1 MKVHA
6 SLKNLRIAP
15 RKVRLVSHTIVGLS
29 ASAAVIELSK
39 QLKRSS
45 DPMLDLLKSAIAN
58 AKNNFGLD
66 EENLYVAQVCVGDGL
81 RMKRFEPRAFGR
93 SMPILKRSANIKVI
107 LEEREEGKNR
117 RETVKKPEIV
127 TIKDAA
133 ATEEIT
139 TAKEEKKKL
148 GIVDDRKKEAKP
160 KAALRSVK
168 KVFQRKAS

>member
-29 ASAAVIELSK
+29 ANAALIQLSK

-66 EENLYVAQVCVGDGL
+66 ENNLYVAQVCVGDGL

-93 SMPILKRSANIKVI
+93 SMPILKRSTNVKVI

-117 RETVKKPEIV
+117 TEVNTKSEIV

-133 ATEEIT
+133 ATEEI
-139 TAKEEKKKL
+139 AVKEEKKKT

>member
-6 SLKNLRIAP
+6 SLKNLRLAP

-66 EENLYVAQVCVGDGL
+66 EENLYVAQVCV
-81 RMKRFEPRAFGR
+81 
-93 SMPILKRSANIKVI
+93 S
-107 LEEREEGKNR
+107 
-117 RETVKKPEIV
+117 
-127 TIKDAA
+127 
-133 ATEEIT
+133 
-139 TAKEEKKKL
+139 
-148 GIVDDRKKEAKP
+148 
-160 KAALRSVK
+160 
-168 KVFQRKAS
+168 

>member
-29 ASAAVIELSK
+29 ATAALIQLSK

-66 EENLYVAQVCVGDGL
+66 ENNLYVAQVCVGDGL
-81 RMKRFEPRAFGR
+81 RMKRFELRAFGR
-93 SMPILKRSANIKVI
+93 SMPILKRSTNVKVI

-117 RETVKKPEIV
+117 KETNNKQEIV
-127 TIKDAA
+127 TIKDAT
-133 ATEEIT
+133 ATEEIVT
-139 TAKEEKKKL
+139 KEEKKKA

>member
-29 ASAAVIELSK
+29 ATAALIQLSK

-66 EENLYVAQVCVGDGL
+66 ENNLYVAQVCVGDGL

-93 SMPILKRSANIKVI
+93 SMPILKRSTNVKVI

-117 RETVKKPEIV
+117 KETSNKQEIV
-127 TIKDAA
+127 TIKDAT
-133 ATEEIT
+133 ATEEIVT
-139 TAKEEKKKL
+139 KEEKKKA

>member
-29 ASAAVIELSK
+29 VTAALIQLSK

-66 EENLYVAQVCVGDGL
+66 ENNLYVAQVCVGDGL
-81 RMKRFEPRAFGR
+81 RIKRFEPRAFGR
-93 SMPILKRSANIKVI
+93 SMPILKRSTNVKVI

-117 RETVKKPEIV
+117 QDVTKKQEIV

-133 ATEEIT
+133 AVEEIVV
-139 TAKEEKKKL
+139 KEGKKKSS
-148 GIVDDRKKEAKP
+148 IVDDRKKEAKP
-160 KAALRSVK
+160 KTALRSVK

>member
-29 ASAAVIELSK
+29 ANAALIQLSK

-66 EENLYVAQVCVGDGL
+66 ENNLYVAQVCVGDGL

-93 SMPILKRSANIKVI
+93 SMPILKRSTNVKVI

-117 RETVKKPEIV
+117 TEVNKKSEIV

-133 ATEEIT
+133 ATEEIVV
-139 TAKEEKKKL
+139 KEEKKKT
-148 GIVDDRKKEAKP
+148 GGVDDRKKEAKP

>member
-29 ASAAVIELSK
+29 VTAALIQLSK

-45 DPMLDLLKSAIAN
+45 DPMMDLLKSAIAN

-66 EENLYVAQVCVGDGL
+66 ENNLYVAQVCVGDGL
-81 RMKRFEPRAFGR
+81 RIKRFEPRAFGR
-93 SMPILKRSANIKVI
+93 SMPILKRSTNVKVI

-117 RETVKKPEIV
+117 QDVTKKQEIV

-133 ATEEIT
+133 AVEEIVV
-139 TAKEEKKKL
+139 KEGKKKSS
-148 GIVDDRKKEAKP
+148 IVDDRKKEAKP
-160 KAALRSVK
+160 KTALRSVK

>member
-29 ASAAVIELSK
+29 ASAAVIQLSK

-66 EENLYVAQVCVGDGL
+66 EENLYVLQVCVGDGL

-93 SMPILKRSANIKVI
+93 SMPILKRSTNVKVI

-117 RETVKKPEIV
+117 KKTDKKPEIV

-133 ATEEIT
+133 ATEDIVV
-139 TAKEEKKKL
+139 KEERKKL
-148 GIVDDRKKEAKP
+148 GIADDHKKEAKP
-160 KAALRSVK
+160 KMALRSVK

>member
-29 ASAAVIELSK
+29 VTAALIQLSK

-45 DPMLDLLKSAIAN
+45 DPMLDLLKSAIAS

-66 EENLYVAQVCVGDGL
+66 ENNLYVAQVCVGDGL
-81 RMKRFEPRAFGR
+81 RIKRFEPRAFGR
-93 SMPILKRSANIKVI
+93 SMPILKRSTNVKVI

-117 RETVKKPEIV
+117 QDVTKKQEIV

-133 ATEEIT
+133 AVEEIVV
-139 TAKEEKKKL
+139 KEGKKKSS
-148 GIVDDRKKEAKP
+148 IVDDRKKEAKP
-160 KAALRSVK
+160 KTALRSVK

>member
-29 ASAAVIELSK
+29 ANAALISLSK

-66 EENLYVAQVCVGDGL
+66 EEQPL
-81 RMKRFEPRAFGR
+81 RGTGVRG
-93 SMPILKRSANIKVI
+93 
-107 LEEREEGKNR
+107 
-117 RETVKKPEIV
+117 
-127 TIKDAA
+127 
-133 ATEEIT
+133 
-139 TAKEEKKKL
+139 
-148 GIVDDRKKEAKP
+148 
-160 KAALRSVK
+160 
-168 KVFQRKAS
+168 

>member
-148 GIVDDRKKEAKP
+148 GIVVDRKMEAKP

>member
-29 ASAAVIELSK
+29 ATAALVQLSK
-39 QLKRSS
+39 QLQRSS

-66 EENLYVAQVCVGDGL
+66 ENNLYVAQVCVGDGL
-81 RMKRFEPRAFGR
+81 RIKRFEPRAFGR
-93 SMPILKRSANIKVI
+93 SMPILKRSTNVKVI

-117 RETVKKPEIV
+117 QEVTKKPEIV

-133 ATEEIT
+133 AVEEIIV
-139 TAKEEKKKL
+139 KEGKKKP

-160 KAALRSVK
+160 KTALRSVK